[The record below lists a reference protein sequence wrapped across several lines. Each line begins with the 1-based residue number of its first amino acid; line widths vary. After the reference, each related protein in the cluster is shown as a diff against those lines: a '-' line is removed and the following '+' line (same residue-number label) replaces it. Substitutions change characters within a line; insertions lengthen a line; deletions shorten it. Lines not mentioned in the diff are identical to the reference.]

1 MITSEGE
8 KKIHLPI
15 TAFVSH
21 KYFLKYFL
29 LDGSRA
35 CLACML
41 CVSYKKDV
49 GKHES
54 VIGKLEGTLNL

>member
-1 MITSEGE
+1 MEITSEGE

-29 LDGSRA
+29 PDGGCA
-35 CLACML
+35 CLACVMCEL
-41 CVSYKKDV
+41 
-49 GKHES
+49 
-54 VIGKLEGTLNL
+54 